1 MKKTIQMMML
11 SGSLVL
17 GAAHAAEMTG
27 WISDSNCGA
36 GNASSEAS
44 SRACADRCI
53 KGGAAPVFV
62 TEVDKKVYKI
72 ADGSNVA
79 QHLKGKVKVTGTL
92 KGDTLTITDIKD
104 AGV

>member
-1 MKKTIQMMML
+1 MKKTIQMMMFA
-11 SGSLVL
+11 GSLVL
-17 GAAHAAEMTG
+17 GAAHAAELTG
-27 WISDSNCGA
+27 WISDSNCGV

-53 KGGAAPVFV
+53 KGGASPVFV
-62 TEVDKKVYKI
+62 TEADKKVYKI
-72 ADGSNVA
+72 ADGANVA